1 MTQRTKV
8 FVSSTIENLKAERA
22 AVRRTIEA
30 FGYEPVM
37 AEHDFPARSVTP
49 REACLHGVRSADWYV
64 GILGD
69 QYGYV
74 PDDSNL
80 SVTEEE
86 HEEARRLGKPRFWF
100 IKKCD
105 REPDQQ
111 TFMDR
116 ISQYTDGVFR
126 KEFADTQTLGDLVI
140 RCFREH
146 EQYVRSTFRE
156 PGEASAGLSKA
167 FGQCFANEK
176 DPHFIVCAMPASR
189 QAEVD
194 LPELDSDALE
204 DWIIARLRAQ
214 DVSIFDRRSSY
225 EAEKLTYGVRL
236 AQEPKNHRPAPAVWI
251 WPDLRVVGAVPATAS
266 REGGHDPFI
275 GMIMDMDILRSTVP
289 RFGAFASSL
298 YQHIAR
304 TPDMFLHA
312 AAVRTEGQLLGA
324 YRTVNSISPPMGKGI
339 EDPLFAGCGALRVVQ
354 PDGIKDASE
363 RLVSHIERSFKVA
376 GLLWDPD
383 KGSTHW

>member
-1 MTQRTKV
+1 MTQKTKI
-8 FVSSTIENLKAERA
+8 FVSSTIENLKDERA

-49 REACLHGVRSADWYV
+49 REACLDGVRNADWYV

-69 QYGYV
+69 KYGYV
-74 PDDSNL
+74 PDDSDV

-100 IKKCD
+100 IKQCD
-105 REPDQQ
+105 RKPAQQ
-111 TFMDR
+111 AFLER
-116 ISQYTDGVFR
+116 ISQYADGVFR
-126 KEFADTQTLGDLVI
+126 KEFADPSALSDLII
-140 RCFREH
+140 RCFRDH

-156 PGEASAGLSKA
+156 PGEASATLSKA
-167 FGQCFANEK
+167 FGRCFASEK
-176 DPHFIVCAMPASR
+176 QPHFIVCAVPASR
-189 QAEVD
+189 HTEVD
-194 LPELDSDALE
+194 LPELDGDSLE
-204 DWIIARLRAQ
+204 DWIVARLRSQ
-214 DVSIFDRRSSY
+214 DVSIFDKRSSY

-236 AQEPKNHRPAPAVWI
+236 AQESKHHRPAPTVWI
-251 WPDLRVVGAVPATAS
+251 WPDLRVVGAIPATAS
-266 REGGHDPFI
+266 RDGGHDPFI
-275 GMIMDMDILRSTVP
+275 GMIMDMDILRSAVP

-312 AAVRTEGQLLGA
+312 AAVSTEGQLLGA

-354 PDGIKDASE
+354 PEGIKDASE

-376 GLLWDPD
+376 GLKFEPD
-383 KGSTHW
+383 NRPPFL